1 MGIFFSLSF
10 LAKTCVSDKSIMKNS
25 MMRIAGFG
33 SFCSCTQLNNDT
45 FILANSCT
53 GHQISNPLGD
63 VWRLCRALRC
73 EEIQIEGE
81 HLGNLHLKSAK
92 DRNQRNRNHIYIYSI
107 QVYMYTTYL
116 YQFVSSCIQL
126 LIPKSKISKN
136 HTSCSC
142 SLKFCK
148 CIWPFEVKSGDFC
161 KRCQHLRI
169 CFHSRT

>member
-1 MGIFFSLSF
+1 
-10 LAKTCVSDKSIMKNS
+10 MKNS

-92 DRNQRNRNHIYIYSI
+92 DRNQRNRNHIYIYIFNTGIHVYIYIYIYTLKHCCTLSFFKLLPAEISDKENSAHPFLVRHHHLQVNKTI
-107 QVYMYTTYL
+107 QKN
-116 YQFVSSCIQL
+116 Q
-126 LIPKSKISKN
+126 PKAWSQGA
-136 HTSCSC
+136 
-142 SLKFCK
+142 
-148 CIWPFEVKSGDFC
+148 EGG
-161 KRCQHLRI
+161 
-169 CFHSRT
+169 